1 MHQRL
6 AEGEYQPRISWLGPS
21 IDGTGNNSRRDY
33 SNTRDLVLK
42 ALHDAGVGVLLGT
55 DSPQLFSVPG
65 FSIHREMQRM
75 VDAGLTPYEVL
86 LFGTHNV
93 GAYFRDKEAFG
104 RIAPGHRADMILLNT
119 NPLNDIAAVQDRAGV
134 MLRGT
139 WINEQEIQ
147 LRLAEIK
154 SAHAP

>member
-1 MHQRL
+1 
-6 AEGEYQPRISWLGPS
+6 
-21 IDGTGNNSRRDY
+21 
-33 SNTRDLVLK
+33 
-42 ALHDAGVGVLLGT
+42 
-55 DSPQLFSVPG
+55 
-65 FSIHREMQRM
+65 
-75 VDAGLTPYEVL
+75 
-86 LFGTHNV
+86 
-93 GAYFRDKEAFG
+93 
-104 RIAPGHRADMILLNT
+104 MILLNT